1 MFSIKSLGSI
11 LSEWLSK
18 LSISINTYNT
28 PCAGHLS
35 NTILPFGFRSVS
47 LMKTNLFQLITF
59 LKKDIMSFNLK

>member
-11 LSEWLSK
+11 LSERLSK
-18 LSISINTYNT
+18 LSISINTYNI
-28 PCAGHLS
+28 PSAGHLP

-47 LMKTNLFQLITF
+47 LMKTTLFQLITF